1 MLWFGLV
8 WFEFFL
14 FMLYRLLSDT
24 VVVVVIRMEIALNH
38 IFVVVVVE
46 NIGRYSN
53 GHRRGQRY
61 QAYRQVEQH

>member
-38 IFVVVVVE
+38 IFVVVVE

-61 QAYRQVEQH
+61 QEYRQVEQH